1 VTDATLSSTTSLC
14 PTCLERVP
22 GTYEARDDAV
32 YLTRE
37 CAEHGVASRKVWDSL
52 DHWEWAG
59 EFSPDLPERDRSDD
73 DPAVVDDGGDL
84 TVDNDHACLAVVEV
98 TQECNLSC
106 SFCFASSGPGGRE
119 LAFGEVV
126 HLLDVVLDSGGPRP
140 IQFSGGEPTIRDDLP
155 ELVETATEMGFEH
168 VEVNTNGIVLAREDG
183 YAERLVDAGVTA
195 VYLQFDG
202 LEADTYREIREA
214 DLLEHKHAA
223 IEACRRADL
232 PVILVPTV
240 VPGVNDHE
248 MGAIVEFALENL
260 DVVRSVNFQ
269 PVSRFGRYAD
279 VDTDGRF
286 SLDSAARRLSE
297 QFDAIEP
304 RDLLPAPC
312 CSAYCQSGTALV
324 PTDEGAVPL
333 TRFLDEGLWQS
344 VLGTVD
350 ESEWMELLAK
360 TDAGQRAF
368 LGNADVGEALG
379 CCGPSG
385 CCSDG
390 SASDLGTGRG
400 SGSGLFESMFDLV
413 DTVLPVSFTGFMD
426 ADAADVDRLGNC
438 CLSVPTPDGDLVPF
452 CGYNMTTDD
461 GEYALRTRHGWGGRD
476 RVTADPESP
485 EIEPA
490 VESESVAES
499 DDD

>member
-1 VTDATLSSTTSLC
+1 MTDATLSSTTSLC
-14 PTCLERVP
+14 PTCLARGP
-22 GTYEARDDAV
+22 GTDAARDDAG

-37 CAEHGVASRKVWDSL
+37 CADHGVARRNVWDSL
-52 DHWEWAG
+52 DPWEGAG
-59 EFSPDLPERDRSDD
+59 EFGPDVPERDGFDAAA
-73 DPAVVDDGGDL
+73 PTAADDGGAL

-126 HLLDVVLDSGGPRP
+126 HLLDVVRESGGPRP

-155 ELVETATEMGFEH
+155 ELVETAAEMGFEH
-168 VEVNTNGIVLAREDG
+168 VEVNTNGIVLAREAG
-183 YAERLVDAGVTA
+183 YAEHLVDAGVTA

-202 LEADTYREIREA
+202 LDADTYREIREA

-260 DVVRSVNFQ
+260 DVIRSVNFQ
-269 PVSRFGRYAD
+269 PVSRFGRYAP

-286 SLDSAARRLSE
+286 SLDTAARRLSE

-324 PTDEGAVPL
+324 PTGEGAVPL
-333 TRFLDEGLWQS
+333 TRFLDEELWKS

-360 TDAGQRAF
+360 TDAGQSAF

-385 CCSDG
+385 CCGDG
-390 SASDLGTGRG
+390 LDADLGTSLG
-400 SGSGLFESMFDLV
+400 SDHSGSMFDLV

-426 ADAADVDRLGNC
+426 ADAADVERLGNC

-461 GEYALRTRHGWGGRD
+461 GEYALRTRYGWGGRD
-476 RVTADPESP
+476 RITVDPEP
-485 EIEPA
+485 VEVEPA

>member
-22 GTYEARDDAV
+22 GRYEARDDAV

-37 CAEHGVASRKVWDSL
+37 CADHGVASRKVWDSL

-59 EFSPDLPERDRSDD
+59 RFGPDVPGRDAPPTDD
-73 DPAVVDDGGDL
+73 GTDLVVDS
-84 TVDNDHACLAVVEV
+84 DHACLAVVEV

-106 SFCFASSGPGGRE
+106 SYCFASSGPGGRE
-119 LAFGEVV
+119 LAFGEVR

-155 ELVETATEMGFEH
+155 ELVETAREMGFEH
-168 VEVNTNGIVLAREDG
+168 VEINTNGIVLAREDG

-202 LEADTYREIREA
+202 LDPDTYREIREA
-214 DLLEHKHAA
+214 DLLDHKRAA

-286 SLDSAARRLSE
+286 SLDTAATRLSE

-324 PTDEGAVPL
+324 STGEGAVPV
-333 TRFLDEGLWQS
+333 TRFLDEGLWKS

-360 TDAGQRAF
+360 TDVGRSAF
-368 LGNADVGEALG
+368 LGDADVGEALG

-385 CCSDG
+385 CGGGVD
-390 SASDLGTGRG
+390 TGPG
-400 SGSGLFESMFDLV
+400 SGPGLSESTFDLV

-426 ADAADVDRLGNC
+426 ADAADVERLGNC

-461 GEYALRTRHGWGGRD
+461 GEYALRTRYGWGGRD
-476 RVTADPESP
+476 RVTADPEPAEVESTI
-485 EIEPA
+485 ESEPA
-490 VESESVAES
+490 AES